1 MIEAIREHYA
11 NLLTSAA
18 NVALLVV
25 GAQIGTPQGWMA
37 SLGVMGL
44 LSFVAWGGNLRR
56 SRLIKDTPTS
66 RVASAAQGYVEL
78 AGLGKAFSGQQLVSK
93 LSGTPCLWFKYRVER
108 RSDDRWEKVEE
119 GRSDDTF
126 LLDDGSGEC
135 VIDPDGAEI
144 ISSHRRTWIQGD
156 YRHTEW
162 RLLPGDYLYAI
173 GEFASIGGANTDLDL
188 RKDVGDLLSEWKQ
201 DRHQLLARFD
211 KDGNG
216 EIDHREWEEARRQA
230 VRQVEAEHREIRL
243 RDSIAML
250 RKPRDGRLFLVS
262 NLSEEVLT
270 KKYFLW
276 GWFHLIVFFA
286 AALFFADFYVN
297 S

>member
-18 NVALLVV
+18 NLALLVV

-56 SRLIKDTPTS
+56 LRLIKDTPTS

-201 DRHQLLARFD
+201 DRHQLLACFD
-211 KDGNG
+211 KDCNG

-230 VRQVEAEHREIRL
+230 VRLVEAEHREIRL

-276 GWFHLIVFFA
+276 GWFHLIVFFF
-286 AALFFADFYVN
+286 AALFFADLYVN

>member
-1 MIEAIREHYA
+1 MIKAIREHYA
-11 NLLTSAA
+11 NFLTSAA
-18 NVALLVV
+18 NLALIVV
-25 GAQIGTPQGWMA
+25 GVQIGTPQGWMA

-66 RVASAAQGYVEL
+66 RMASAAQGYVEL
-78 AGLGKAFSGQQLVSK
+78 VGVGKVFAGQQLVSK

-108 RSDDRWEKVEE
+108 RSDDRWESVEE

-135 VIDPDGAEI
+135 VIDPDGAEV

-173 GEFASIGGANTDLDL
+173 GEFVSIGGANTDLDL
-188 RKDVGDLLSEWKQ
+188 RKDVGDLLGEWKQ
-201 DRHQLLARFD
+201 DRERLLARFD
-211 KDGNG
+211 TDDNG
-216 EIDHREWEEARRQA
+216 EIDPREWGEARRQA
-230 VRQVEAEHREIRL
+230 TRQVETEHREIRL
-243 RDSIAML
+243 QDSIAML

-262 NLSEEVLT
+262 NLSEEALT

-276 GWFHLIVFFA
+276 GWFHLIVFFGA
-286 AALFFADFYVN
+286 TLFFAYFYVK

>member
-18 NVALLVV
+18 NLALLVV
-25 GAQIGTPQGWMA
+25 GAQVGTPQGWMA

-230 VRQVEAEHREIRL
+230 VRLVEAEHREIRL

-250 RKPRDGRLFLVS
+250 RKPRDGGLFLVS
-262 NLSEEVLT
+262 NLSEGVLT

-286 AALFFADFYVN
+286 AALFFADLYVN

>member
-18 NVALLVV
+18 NLALLVV
-25 GAQIGTPQGWMA
+25 GAQVGTPQGWMA

-78 AGLGKAFSGQQLVSK
+78 VGLGKAFSGQQLVSK

-126 LLDDGSGEC
+126 LLDDGSSEC